1 MQQQGHFKIF
11 NFKNN
16 FMHKI
21 WLIIQR
27 EYTTR
32 VQNKRFL
39 LVTFLMP
46 LLMVG
51 FIFGSA
57 YLSSTGTEHRKIAVT
72 DPNGFFKNAI
82 KNTTQI
88 EFLFPENIDTN
99 NYSQKGFTDILLL
112 PKFEKTNKTEYILRS
127 KKSMGL
133 VLQNSIIESINA
145 AIEDR
150 MLQESGIQQNVLD
163 SIHKASQ
170 FASLKAYEDKGGNKS
185 KESNAGLAMGIG
197 YASGF
202 LIYLTL
208 LIYGTMV
215 MRGVMEE
222 KTNRI
227 AEVIISSVKPFEL
240 MLGKVVGIG
249 AVGLTQFALWII
261 LIMSLTGV
269 AMGLLPS
276 DLQNQVASL
285 QQSNGQMT
293 GAGMIQ
299 ASESAMRLYKMQH
312 TIATA
317 NWPLILS
324 CFVFYFLGGY
334 LFYAALFA
342 AVGSVVNEDPQ
353 DAQSLTFP
361 ITMPIIFSY
370 IITNMV
376 TQNPN
381 TPLAFWASMLPFSSP
396 MVMMARIA
404 YGVPSAVS
412 YWELF
417 VSMFLLIAGFLF
429 TTWLSGK
436 IYRTGI
442 LMYGKK
448 VNWKTMFSWAFTKQ
462 A

>member
-1 MQQQGHFKIF
+1 M
-11 NFKNN
+11 N
-16 FMHKI
+16 KI

-32 VQNKRFL
+32 VKNKRFI

-46 LLMVG
+46 VLIIG
-51 FIFGSA
+51 FGFGFG
-57 YLSSTGTEHRKIAVT
+57 YLSATGTEHRKIAVV
-72 DPNGFFKNAI
+72 DPNGFI
-82 KNTTQI
+82 KNSLKNTSQI
-88 EFLFPENIDTN
+88 EFSFPSQVDTL
-99 NYSQKGFTDILLL
+99 NYNKKGFTDILII
-112 PKFEKTNKTEYILRS
+112 PKFDGVKKTDYILRS
-127 KKSMGL
+127 KKSMGIM
-133 VLQNSIIESINA
+133 LQNSITDKING
-145 AIEDR
+145 AIEDQ
-150 MLQESGIQQNVLD
+150 MLQESGIQQSTLD

-170 FASLKAYEDKGGNKS
+170 FAELKAYEDKGSSS

-202 LIYLTL
+202 LIYITL
-208 LIYGTMV
+208 FIYGSMV

-240 MLGKVVGIG
+240 MMGKIIGIG
-249 AVGLTQFALWII
+249 AVGLTQ
-261 LIMSLTGV
+261 LIMWIVLILTLSSV
-269 AMGLLPS
+269 AMGFLPA
-276 DLQNQVASL
+276 DVQHQVAGL
-285 QQSNGQMT
+285 QQSNGQM
-293 GAGMIQ
+293 GAGMMQ
-299 ASESAMRLYKMQH
+299 ASDAAKNIYTFQH
-312 TIATA
+312 TIQTA
-317 NWPLILS
+317 NWPLILT

-334 LFYAALFA
+334 LFYSALFA

-353 DAQSLTFP
+353 DAQSLMFP

-370 IITNMV
+370 LITNMV

-381 TPLAFWASMLPFSSP
+381 TPLAFWASIIPFSSP

-412 YWELF
+412 YWELAL
-417 VSMFLLIAGFLF
+417 SMSILIGGFLF

-442 LMYGKK
+442 LLYGKK
-448 VNWKTMFSWAFTKQ
+448 VNWKTMIKWAFKKQ
-462 A
+462 

>member
-1 MQQQGHFKIF
+1 MR
-11 NFKNN
+11 
-16 FMHKI
+16 KI

-32 VQNKRFL
+32 VKNKRFL

-46 LLMVG
+46 LLIIG
-51 FIFGSA
+51 LIFGSA
-57 YLSSTGTEHRKIAVT
+57 YLTSTGTEHRKIAVV
-72 DPNGFFKNAI
+72 DPNGFI
-82 KNTTQI
+82 KNSLKNTGQI
-88 EFLFPENIDTN
+88 DFEFPQNIDTS
-99 NYSQKGFTDILLL
+99 NYSSKGYTDILIL
-112 PKFEKTNKTEYILRS
+112 PKFDSTQKTNYILRS

-133 VLQNSIIESINA
+133 MMQNSISDKINN
-145 AIEDR
+145 AIEDQ
-150 MLQESGIQQNVLD
+150 MLQSAGIRQTVLD

-170 FASLKAYEDKGGNKS
+170 YAELKAYEDKGNAS

-202 LIYLTL
+202 LIYITL
-208 LIYGTMV
+208 FIYGTMV

-240 MLGKVVGIG
+240 MLGKIIGIG
-249 AVGLTQFALWII
+249 AVGLTQFILWII
-261 LIMSLTGV
+261 LITTLTSVG
-269 AMGLLPS
+269 MGLLPA
-276 DLQNQVASL
+276 DLQNQVPTL
-285 QQSNGQMT
+285 QQTNGQM
-293 GAGMIQ
+293 GGAAGMAQ
-299 ASESAMRLYKMQH
+299 ASESAMRIYDMQH
-312 TIATA
+312 TIAMA
-317 NWPLILS
+317 NWPLIIG
-324 CFVFYFLGGY
+324 CFIFYFLGGY
-334 LFYAALFA
+334 LFYSALFA

-353 DAQSLTFP
+353 DAQSLMFP

-370 IITNMV
+370 LITNMV

-381 TPLAFWASMLPFSSP
+381 TPLAFWASIIPFSSP

-404 YGVPSAVS
+404 YGVPSAVT
-412 YWELF
+412 YWELAL
-417 VSMFLLIAGFLF
+417 SMFVLIAGFLF

-448 VNWKTMFSWAFTKQ
+448 VNWKTMMKWAFTKQ
-462 A
+462 F

>member
-1 MQQQGHFKIF
+1 
-11 NFKNN
+11 
-16 FMHKI
+16 MHKI

-32 VQNKRFL
+32 VKNKRFL

-46 LLMVG
+46 LLIIG
-51 FIFGSA
+51 LIFGSA
-57 YLSSTGTEHRKIAVT
+57 YLSTKGTEHRKIAVI
-72 DPNGFFKNAI
+72 DPNGYIKTSL
-82 KNTTQI
+82 KNTSQI
-88 EFLFPENIDTN
+88 DFEFPDNVDTT
-99 NYSQKGFTDILLL
+99 NYTNKGYTDILIL
-112 PKFEKTNKTEYILRS
+112 PKFDSKQKTNYILKS

-133 VLQNSIIESINA
+133 IMQNSISEKINS
-145 AIEDR
+145 AIEDQ
-150 MLQESGIQQNVLD
+150 MLQEAGIRQVILD

-170 FASLKAYEDKGGNKS
+170 YAELKAYEDKGNSS

-208 LIYGTMV
+208 FIYGTMV

-240 MLGKVVGIG
+240 MLGKIIGIG

-261 LIMSLTGV
+261 LITSLTSIG
-269 AMGLLPS
+269 MQFLPS
-276 DLQNQVASL
+276 DIQHQVTTL
-285 QQSNGQMT
+285 QQSGGQM
-293 GAGMIQ
+293 GSAGMAQ
-299 ASESAMRLYKMQH
+299 ASETALRIYNMQH
-312 TIATA
+312 TISTA
-317 NWPLILS
+317 NWPLIIG
-324 CFVFYFLGGY
+324 CFIFYFLGGY
-334 LFYAALFA
+334 LFYSALFA

-370 IITNMV
+370 LITNMV

-381 TPLAFWASMLPFSSP
+381 TPLAFWASMIPLSSP
-396 MVMMARIA
+396 MVMMARVA

-412 YWELF
+412 YWELGL
-417 VSMFLLIAGFLF
+417 SMTLLIGGFLF

-448 VNWKTMFSWAFTKQ
+448 VNWKTMIKWAFTKQ
-462 A
+462 F

>member
-1 MQQQGHFKIF
+1 
-11 NFKNN
+11 
-16 FMHKI
+16 MHKI

-27 EYTTR
+27 EYLTR
-32 VQNKRFL
+32 VKNKRFL

-46 LLMVG
+46 LLIIG
-51 FIFGSA
+51 LIFGSA
-57 YLSSTGTEHRKIAVT
+57 YLSSTGTEHRKIAVV
-72 DPNGFFKNAI
+72 DPNGFIKTSL
-82 KNTTQI
+82 KNTSQI
-88 EFLFPENIDTN
+88 EFEFPENIDTS
-99 NYSQKGFTDILLL
+99 NYSNKGYTDILVL
-112 PKFEKTNKTEYILRS
+112 PKLETAQKTNYILRS

-133 VLQNSIIESINA
+133 MLQNSISDKINGA
-145 AIEDR
+145 LEDK
-150 MLQESGIQQNVLD
+150 MLQDAGIQQNKLD

-170 FASLKAYEDKGGNKS
+170 YAELKAYEDKGNES
-185 KESNAGLAMGIG
+185 KESSAGLAMGIG

-202 LIYLTL
+202 LIYITL
-208 LIYGTMV
+208 FIYGTMV

-240 MLGKVVGIG
+240 MLGKIIGIG
-249 AVGLTQFALWII
+249 AVGLTQFALWSI
-261 LIMSLTGV
+261 LITSLTSVG
-269 AMGLLPS
+269 MHFLPA
-276 DLQNQVASL
+276 DLQHQVTTL
-285 QQSNGQMT
+285 QQNNGQM
-293 GAGMIQ
+293 GGVGGMAQ
-299 ASESAMRLYKMQH
+299 ASESAMRIYNMQH

-317 NWPLILS
+317 NWPLIIG
-324 CFVFYFLGGY
+324 CFIFYFLGGY
-334 LFYAALFA
+334 LFYSALFA

-353 DAQSLTFP
+353 DAQSLMFP

-370 IITNMV
+370 LITNMV

-381 TPLAFWASMLPFSSP
+381 TPLAFWASIIPFSSP

-412 YWELF
+412 YWELAL
-417 VSMFLLIAGFLF
+417 SMMILIAGFLF

-448 VNWKTMFSWAFTKQ
+448 VNWKTMIKWAFTKQ
-462 A
+462 S

>member
-1 MQQQGHFKIF
+1 
-11 NFKNN
+11 
-16 FMHKI
+16 MHKI

-32 VQNKRFL
+32 VKNKRFL

-46 LLMVG
+46 LLIIG
-51 FIFGSA
+51 LIFGSA
-57 YLSSTGTEHRKIAVT
+57 YLSTKGTEHRKIAVI
-72 DPNGFFKNAI
+72 DPNGYIKTSL
-82 KNTTQI
+82 KNTSQI
-88 EFLFPENIDTN
+88 DFEFPENVDTT
-99 NYSQKGFTDILLL
+99 NYGSKGYTDILIL
-112 PKFEKTNKTEYILRS
+112 PKFDSKQKSNYILRS

-133 VLQNSIIESINA
+133 MMQNSISEKINS
-145 AIEDR
+145 AIEDQ
-150 MLQESGIQQNVLD
+150 MLQEAGIRQNVLD

-170 FASLKAYEDKGGNKS
+170 YAELKAYEDKGKAS

-208 LIYGTMV
+208 FIYGTMV

-240 MLGKVVGIG
+240 MLGKIIGIG

-261 LIMSLTGV
+261 LITSLTSFG
-269 AMGLLPS
+269 MHFLPT
-276 DLQNQVASL
+276 DIQNQVTTL
-285 QQSNGQMT
+285 QQSNGQM
-293 GAGMIQ
+293 GAAGMGQ
-299 ASESAMRLYKMQH
+299 ASETAMRIYNMQH
-312 TIATA
+312 TISTA
-317 NWPLILS
+317 NWPLIIG

-334 LFYAALFA
+334 LFYSALFA

-353 DAQSLTFP
+353 DAQSLVFP
-361 ITMPIIFSY
+361 ITMPIIISY
-370 IITNMV
+370 LITNMV

-381 TPLAFWASMLPFSSP
+381 TPLAFWASMIPLSSP
-396 MVMMARIA
+396 MVMMARVA
-404 YGVPSAVS
+404 YGVPSAVT
-412 YWELF
+412 YWELAL
-417 VSMFLLIAGFLF
+417 SMSLLIGGFLF

-448 VNWKTMFSWAFTKQ
+448 VNWKTMIKWAFTKQ
-462 A
+462 F

>member
-1 MQQQGHFKIF
+1 MR
-11 NFKNN
+11 
-16 FMHKI
+16 KI

-32 VQNKRFL
+32 VKNKRFL

-46 LLMVG
+46 LLIIG
-51 FIFGSA
+51 LIFGSA
-57 YLSSTGTEHRKIAVT
+57 YLTSTGTEHRKIAVV
-72 DPNGFFKNAI
+72 DPNGFI
-82 KNTTQI
+82 KNSLKNTGQI
-88 EFLFPENIDTN
+88 DFEFPQNIDTS
-99 NYSQKGFTDILLL
+99 NYSSKGYTDILIL
-112 PKFEKTNKTEYILRS
+112 PKFDSTQKTNYILRS

-133 VLQNSIIESINA
+133 MMQNSISDKINN
-145 AIEDR
+145 AIEDQ
-150 MLQESGIQQNVLD
+150 MLQSAGIRQTVLD

-170 FASLKAYEDKGGNKS
+170 YAELKAYEDKGKAS

-202 LIYLTL
+202 LIYITL
-208 LIYGTMV
+208 FIYGTMV

-240 MLGKVVGIG
+240 MLGKIIGIG
-249 AVGLTQFALWII
+249 AVGLTQFILWII
-261 LIMSLTGV
+261 LITTLTSVG
-269 AMGLLPS
+269 MGLLPA
-276 DLQNQVASL
+276 DLQNQVTTL
-285 QQSNGQMT
+285 QQTNGQM
-293 GAGMIQ
+293 GGAAGMAQ
-299 ASESAMRLYKMQH
+299 ASESAMRIYDMQH
-312 TIATA
+312 TIAMA
-317 NWPLILS
+317 NWPLIIG
-324 CFVFYFLGGY
+324 CFIFYFLGGY
-334 LFYAALFA
+334 LFYSALFA

-353 DAQSLTFP
+353 DAQSLMFP

-370 IITNMV
+370 LITNMV

-381 TPLAFWASMLPFSSP
+381 TPLAFWASIIPFSSP

-412 YWELF
+412 YWELAL
-417 VSMFLLIAGFLF
+417 SMGILIIGFLF

-442 LMYGKK
+442 LLYGKK
-448 VNWKTMFSWAFTKQ
+448 PSWKLMIQWAFKKS
-462 A
+462 